1 MALGHE
7 DDAVGRHDHVVR
19 LIEVVGVG
27 GAARLAERQQ
37 QLAVGTELE
46 HLMALRRTR
55 QRSRAALRRAAS
67 ASVALTA
74 ASASPARRKRRVV
87 LTVGHP
93 HVALAVDEDAVRE
106 DQHPVAE
113 ALHELAARIELEHC
127 GQIRHLTAR
136 AIETTVLLTAFGD
149 PDRFAVLVDL
159 DGARRSPRA
168 AFRKLEVAF
177 NRLIRVGQLVGRLH
191 LGLRRNPHGRRPE
204 RRGRHRRREHQPF
217 RSTCNY
223 HRSHLSEYQARMIL
237 RTRTESLYSRRLRR
251 TRMTKGILITI
262 ALALAPAVAFAQTPK
277 AATYIT
283 DEEVKAVNATPGAD
297 RTIRVVDIGNENFAV
312 GIIHRVATGGGRG
325 TGAGA
330 GGGAA
335 RGGANAAAGGRRQ
348 PRGAGGGG
356 ARARAAGARSPPRAT
371 AFTRRR

>member
-7 DDAVGRHDHVVR
+7 DVAVGRHDHVVR

-46 HLMALRRTR
+46 FLMALRRSR

-67 ASVALTA
+67 AFAALTA
-74 ASASPARRKRRVV
+74 ASASAARRKRRVV

-106 DQHPVAE
+106 DQHPLAE
-113 ALHELAARIELEHC
+113 ALHELAARIELEHR

-168 AFRKLEVAF
+168 PFRQLEVAF

-262 ALALAPAVAFAQTPK
+262 ALALTPAVAFAQTPK

-283 DEEVKAVNATPGAD
+283 DEEVKAVNATPGVD
-297 RTIRVVDIGNENFAV
+297 RTIRVVDIGNENFAI
-312 GIIHRVATGGGRG
+312 GIIHRGATGGGARG
-325 TGAGA
+325 TAADAGGRGAAGSGGAAAGAGAGRGA
-330 GGGAA
+330 GGGA
-335 RGGANAAAGGRRQ
+335 G
-348 PRGAGGGG
+348 RGAGGSQTGD
-356 ARARAAGARSPPRAT
+356 P
-371 AFTRRR
+371 